1 MAYQYNRKKGYEALI
16 QNAVKNN
23 RVDTAAVYKTA
34 SRQYEDPYKKQRI
47 QAIQDYQKKTLEYDP
62 ETDPQVKRLMENY
75 IDQGQRDVQDTV
87 ADVSAGTGGIEEI
100 SQTASRQYEDPYKQQ
115 RLQAIQDYQNKKFEY
130 DPETDPQVKKL
141 RENYIAQGQ
150 RAMRD
155 TVADVSARTG
165 GMASSYAQIAGQQ
178 IYQQYM
184 EGLSDQERELY
195 TQKYNQYLD
204 ELSRQAQAA
213 NLLGQE
219 SDRES
224 SDYYKRIGQAMERWA
239 ALGEADSYVAQ
250 ALGVQEGAKTTDEA
264 YRQWQRDFQEKTWD
278 QEQKTAKSDTD
289 YARALEKA
297 QTLGAAGDFSGYKNL
312 GYSDQETK
320 TLQDWYRKQM
330 AAAAAGSG
338 SGSGSGT
345 KKEAYSK
352 TAQETAQGL
361 LTAAAKKKGSISED
375 TAEILESM
383 GISRTMI
390 QKDFGVTIGQANQA
404 AGRKSNMKN
413 LLKKEIDTGNITWNV
428 LLANIDQA
436 KSKGLLTEEDE
447 NELLKI
453 AAGKV

>member
-1 MAYQYNRKKGYEALI
+1 MAYQYNRKKDYEALI

-23 RVDTAAVYKTA
+23 RMDTAAVLEQQRNAKILGDGMTQYQTTNRYAQYLPKSGATA
-34 SRQYEDPYKKQRI
+34 
-47 QAIQDYQKKTLEYDP
+47 
-62 ETDPQVKRLMENY
+62 
-75 IDQGQRDVQDTV
+75 
-87 ADVSAGTGGIEEI
+87 EI

-115 RLQAIQDYQNKKFEY
+115 RLQAIQDYQKKTFEY
-130 DPETDPQVKKL
+130 DPETDPQVKRL

-224 SDYYKRIGQAMERWA
+224 SDYYQRIGQAMDRWA

-278 QEQKTAKSDTD
+278 QDQQTAKSDTD

-297 QTLGAAGDFSGYKNL
+297 QTLGAAGDFSGYKDL

-320 TLQDWYRKQM
+320 TLQDWYRQQL
-330 AAAAAGSG
+330 AAAAAGSRSG

-383 GISRTMI
+383 GISRAMI
-390 QKDFGVTIGQANQA
+390 QKDFGVTIGQAQAA
-404 AGRKSNMKN
+404 AGRQSNMKN
-413 LLKKEIDTGNITWNV
+413 LLKKEINTGNITWNV

-436 KSKGLLTEEDE
+436 KSKGLLTDEDE